1 MENPTEKSGAATVF
15 AVTLGTFMSSM
26 DINVVNMALPI
37 LQSSFGVTISSIEW
51 VAVAYLLALGAT
63 QLTFG
68 RLSDLFGHKRLYV
81 SGFLLF
87 TLSSLACSFSR
98 SLAILIGFRVLQAIS
113 AAMMQSSG
121 VPLIVASVEPKNRG
135 KSLGMVAVS
144 VAVATCVGPALGG
157 MLVSRFGWSS
167 IFLINVPVGLAGT
180 VLSAAVLQK
189 DGQRQQNARFDAVGS
204 ILIAASLFFILL
216 PLNLL
221 SRSAIQTGPVLG
233 ALAAGIIFLA
243 AFILVE
249 SKRRDPLL
257 NLSLF
262 RSRVFAGSNFAA
274 LFYYMAEFVMVFL
287 SPYFFQ
293 KLYGFSA
300 MNAGLMMLPMSVC
313 MMIAAPLGGAISDRF
328 DSRSVGS
335 LGLLL
340 MAVGIVSFAFYD
352 SRTPVTV
359 LAVGMALFGFG
370 AGLFQTPNTS
380 AVMGSVPASSRGIA
394 SSTLGTMRNTGMVI
408 GEAMSAALI
417 AFNMNLREPGLMA
430 KGLSGDTLWKTAFLP
445 AGHITCLAGAFCAV
459 AALVLSLMRG
469 SVQPAAT
476 QEEAA

>member
-1 MENPTEKSGAATVF
+1 MEHTARKSGAATVF

-37 LQSSFGVTISSIEW
+37 LQNSFGAAIASIEW
-51 VAVAYLLALGAT
+51 VAVAYLLALGAM

-98 SLAILIGFRVLQAIS
+98 TLGILIAFRVLQAIS

-121 VPLIVASVEPKNRG
+121 VPLIITSVEPKNRG
-135 KSLGMVAVS
+135 KSLGMIGVA

-157 MLVSRFGWSS
+157 MLASRFGWSS
-167 IFLINVPVGLAGT
+167 IFLINVPVGIAGT
-180 VLSAAVLQK
+180 VFAAAVLPK
-189 DGQRQQNARFDAVGS
+189 DGPRQQNVRFDAIGS
-204 ILIAASLFFILL
+204 VLIAASLFFILL

-221 SRSAIQTGPVLG
+221 SRSAVQTGPVLG
-233 ALAAGIIFLA
+233 ALAAGIVFLA
-243 AFILVE
+243 AFIGVE
-249 SKRRDPLL
+249 SKRREPLL

-287 SPYFFQ
+287 APYFFQ
-293 KLYGFSA
+293 KLYGLSA
-300 MNAGLMMLPMSVC
+300 MNAGLMMLPMSAC

-328 DSRSVGS
+328 DGRSIGS

-340 MAVGIVSFAFYD
+340 MTVGIVSFSFYD
-352 SRTPVTV
+352 ARTPIVL

-380 AVMGSVPASSRGIA
+380 AVMGSVPATERGVA
-394 SSTLGTMRNTGMVI
+394 SSTLGTMRNAGMVI

-417 AFNMNLREPGLMA
+417 AFNMNLREPGLAA
-430 KGLSGDTLWKTAFLP
+430 KGFSGDALWKSAFLP
-445 AGHITCLAGAFCAV
+445 AGHITCWAGALCTV
-459 AALVLSLMRG
+459 IALVLSLMRG
-469 SVQPAAT
+469 SVQPAAE
-476 QEEAA
+476 QEKAA